1 VIPLTEIRASRDQM
15 RCCRMLHTRASSRTT
30 IWAVTGWPCVGHPA
44 FASLDRDPPS
54 DDAEAALPVQGVR
67 PQGRDR
73 PGWGGANVG
82 FLLGSLKPLTGRLR
96 PIVKL
101 IDLMSRVD
109 RPRRARVAPTP
120 CGVDDRQSNA
130 AAYGSACW
138 HGILRDRRIS
148 GELASCCQIGGTS
161 NSVPGG
167 VL

>member
-1 VIPLTEIRASRDQM
+1 M
-15 RCCRMLHTRASSRTT
+15 
-30 IWAVTGWPCVGHPA
+30 
-44 FASLDRDPPS
+44 DRDPPS

-96 PIVKL
+96 PIVKP

-120 CGVDDRQSNA
+120 CGVDDVKVMPQHMGALVGMVFCVIGVFLVNWQA
-130 AAYGSACW
+130 AAK
-138 HGILRDRRIS
+138 
-148 GELASCCQIGGTS
+148 
-161 NSVPGG
+161 
-167 VL
+167 